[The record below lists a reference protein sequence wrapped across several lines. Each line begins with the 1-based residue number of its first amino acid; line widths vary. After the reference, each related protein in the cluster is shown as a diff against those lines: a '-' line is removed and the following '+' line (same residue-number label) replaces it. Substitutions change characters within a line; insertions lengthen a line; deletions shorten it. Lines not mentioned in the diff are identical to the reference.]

1 MARLPLLNAP
11 RLPQFRA
18 AYSALVAAGLALAA
32 AGLALGGTA
41 IGQEPPPRNESQP
54 FRPAIPP
61 LPENVNLESG
71 TGSVTSPSAPQTAAP
86 QTATPQNAAPQN
98 TTPPPPSSFSA
109 PPPKLNAAPV
119 ASPAAMPPPTTP
131 PAPAPT
137 TFAQPVTSQAVT
149 GQPMAGQPMAG
160 QPMAVQTQL
169 PGEPRA
175 AQQPLGVSPSTPS
188 SAAAGSRSTSLTDQ
202 TANAGWQ
209 QNNPSAPPGTSA
221 PPAAAPSGGAPP
233 AEITRVSQTFSSL
246 PNNAGQVWRE
256 YDISPYTSQ
265 VRDNPNP
272 EQAIVDWILRQTGT
286 ELWFRQPFGLL
297 SATRDKLFVYHTPE
311 IHNEIR
317 PLVDRFVF
325 SKGQTVGIDV
335 RLCTIANPN
344 WRETAYSVMQSIPVQ
359 SPGVEAWLISKENA
373 ALLFGN
379 LSRRSD
385 FRASAGGRVSPQDGQ
400 PFVLEQRTPRQ
411 FAQSLQWTPGQGAG
425 YQPLMNQ
432 LNEGYRLKLTSLSSV
447 DGRTVDLLLEGSID
461 QIEKFNNIRVPI
473 ATVAGTQNFALQ
485 VPQLV
490 SWRLTERFRWPADQ
504 VLLISCGV
512 VGAPD
517 ATSAPSPTALFG
529 QPLGGLF
536 DSARKRADALLL
548 IDYRGPQSALPT
560 TPQTTQNNLVPIR

>member
-1 MARLPLLNAP
+1 MLSTQEYNFTQP
-11 RLPQFRA
+11 RLAWRTR
-18 AYSALVAAGLALAA
+18 LAAGAAWCAVAFAIALF
-32 AGLALGGTA
+32 GSPTL
-41 IGQEPPPRNESQP
+41 GQEPPPRNDTQP

-61 LPENVNLESG
+61 LPDNVNLESG
-71 TGSVTSPSAPQTAAP
+71 TGAVSGNSAPPSSSPPPSTFSSPPSTLTAAP
-86 QTATPQNAAPQN
+86 STGA
-98 TTPPPPSSFSA
+98 
-109 PPPKLNAAPV
+109 
-119 ASPAAMPPPTTP
+119 PAAAPPTT
-131 PAPAPT
+131 
-137 TFAQPVTSQAVT
+137 AQPVATA
-149 GQPMAGQPMAG
+149 QP
-160 QPMAVQTQL
+160 QL
-169 PGEPRA
+169 PGEPA
-175 AQQPLGVSPSTPS
+175 GQPTPSAQQQPGALSSNPS
-188 SAAAGSRSTSLTDQ
+188 STGSRSTALTDQ

-209 QNNPSAPPGTSA
+209 QNNP
-221 PPAAAPSGGAPP
+221 AAAPNSGSAARPQTGNSPP

-325 SKGQTVGIDV
+325 SKAQTVGIDI

-344 WRETAYSVMQSIPVQ
+344 WRESAYSVMQAIPVQ

-373 ALLFGN
+373 AILFGN

-432 LNEGYRLKLTSLSSV
+432 LNEGYRLKLSSLSSV

-473 ATVAGTQNFALQ
+473 ATVAGTQSFALQ

-512 VGAPD
+512 VGAPE
-517 ATSAPSPTALFG
+517 ANSAQNSPALFG

-536 DSARKRADALLL
+536 DTTRKRADALLL
-548 IDYRGPQSALPT
+548 IDYRGPQAALPMN
-560 TPQTTQNNLVPIR
+560 PQTTQNNLVPIR